1 VANFFSFDSFS
12 SYLISFLLI
21 GFSLRLISKNVEGD
35 ESFQRRFMPI
45 KRIYADNI
53 LKWRG
58 VIIFLLF
65 VGLVWFIWVF
75 NIKPLEINSQI
86 NLARHLVNNEKCA
99 GAISTMEEIL
109 PKKSFLDSYLRLKY
123 IETLD
128 RCEKELKIDLTK
140 KKIEILKKQIK
151 IQPYYTRSWISLGS
165 LTNVL
170 IESETNPQ
178 NIENLK
184 KEANYYFEK
193 ANLLSPKRQ
202 EVFIEWIITDL
213 LTGEYQ
219 KAKEKAQKCI
229 DLNSKLGDCWWQMAL
244 TNIYLGENEKA
255 KKNIEIAGEKGYP
268 TNSEISLLELSRAYF
283 KSENY
288 SELTKIYH
296 ELIKINPAYEEK
308 LKPLLKEL
316 Y

>member
-1 VANFFSFDSFS
+1 
-12 SYLISFLLI
+12 
-21 GFSLRLISKNVEGD
+21 
-35 ESFQRRFMPI
+35 MPI

-53 LKWRG
+53 SKWRG

-65 VGLVWFIWVF
+65 ILLVWFIWTF
-75 NIKPLEINSQI
+75 NIRPLKINSEINTTTY
-86 NLARHLVNNEKCA
+86 LVRNKRCSEAIPRAEK
-99 GAISTMEEIL
+99 ML
-109 PKKSFLDSYLRLKY
+109 PQKSFLDAFLRLRY
-123 IETLD
+123 FETLE
-128 RCEKELKIDLTK
+128 RCENEMPGETLEFTK
-140 KKIEILKKQIK
+140 KKIKLLQEIIK

-165 LTNVL
+165 QTNVL
-170 IESETNPQ
+170 IESETSPE

-193 ANLLSPKRQ
+193 AHQLSPKRQ

-229 DLNSKLGDCWWQMAL
+229 DSNERLGDCWWQMAL

-255 KKNIEIAGEKGYP
+255 KENLEIARQNGYP
-268 TNSEISLLELSRAYF
+268 INSELSLLELARAYF

-288 SELTKIYH
+288 SELIKIYH
-296 ELIKINPAYEEK
+296 ELIKINTAYEEK
-308 LKPLLKEL
+308 LKPFLKEL

>member
-1 VANFFSFDSFS
+1 
-12 SYLISFLLI
+12 
-21 GFSLRLISKNVEGD
+21 
-35 ESFQRRFMPI
+35 MPI

-53 LKWRG
+53 SKWRG

-65 VGLVWFIWVF
+65 ILLVWFIWTF
-75 NIKPLEINSQI
+75 NIRPLKINSEINTTTY
-86 NLARHLVNNEKCA
+86 LVGNKRCSEAIPRAEK
-99 GAISTMEEIL
+99 ML
-109 PKKSFLDSYLRLKY
+109 PQKSFLDAFLRLRY
-123 IETLD
+123 FETLE
-128 RCEKELKIDLTK
+128 RCENEMPGETLEFTK
-140 KKIEILKKQIK
+140 KKIKLLQEIIK

-165 LTNVL
+165 QTNVL
-170 IESETNPQ
+170 IESETSPE

-184 KEANYYFEK
+184 KETNYYFEK
-193 ANLLSPKRQ
+193 AHQLSPKRQ

-229 DLNSKLGDCWWQMAL
+229 DSNERLGDCWWQMAL

-255 KKNIEIAGEKGYP
+255 KENLEIARQNGYP
-268 TNSEISLLELSRAYF
+268 INSELSLLELARAYF

-288 SELTKIYH
+288 SELIKIYH

-308 LKPLLKEL
+308 LKPFLKEL